1 MFTLML
7 QDFVTICFSHCHSC
21 TVDLA
26 QTSLYTA
33 IRMAQTSLY
42 TAIRMTQTSLYTA
55 IRISI
60 LVDYMVMLIADMY
73 TS

>member
-7 QDFVTICFSHCHSC
+7 QDFVTICFSHCHLC
-21 TVDLA
+21 TVDL
-26 QTSLYTA
+26 
-33 IRMAQTSLY
+33 AQTSLY

>member
-1 MFTLML
+1 ML

-42 TAIRMTQTSLYTA
+42 TAIR
-55 IRISI
+55 ISI
-60 LVDYMVMLIADMY
+60 VVEYMVMLIADMY